1 MSLRVISCLCGNV
14 QWQETRLAR
23 LVGVGVLREEQLH
36 HSHVTVLGG
45 LIQSG
50 GAICCLAVDV
60 GTCRAA
66 HTLRKTYTLRR
77 QRLLLS

>member
-1 MSLRVISCLCGNV
+1 MCLRVISCLCGNV

-23 LVGVGVLREEQLH
+23 LVGVCLLRKEQLH
-36 HSHVTVLGG
+36 HSFVAILGR

-60 GTCRAA
+60 GTCRGSSNS
-66 HTLRKTYTLRR
+66 
-77 QRLLLS
+77 LLS